1 MNLDECFC
9 DCHENRT
16 IGDRFVFRHC
26 MPCCVICVRC
36 YRRVRMGATR
46 WHEEQCQK
54 EEKTMIDNFN
64 DEQTIVLSEYEIANL
79 RSLLEA
85 CGYPNGQCPKNPFY
99 AANTGDW

>member
-1 MNLDECFC
+1 
-9 DCHENRT
+9 
-16 IGDRFVFRHC
+16 
-26 MPCCVICVRC
+26 
-36 YRRVRMGATR
+36 MGATR

-99 AANTGDW
+99 AANTGDWLGQIYNKLPKINLRPNRTPNELAEDSTLLAKYLEKH